1 MHLIIDIWLCL
12 LLSKL
17 LLLLLLRELLLRSDL
32 MRLLPTTFLQ
42 TINKFKTLSVP
53 LSQQMVRESLASVPN
68 EQHQAPARVIGH
80 PVNSQLMTSCSALP
94 ERSSSFNS
102 SVNLSIDMG
111 GLCEHL
117 RRGRNSSSTRDI
129 DGTSRETRQSS
140 RWTRNLII
148 ICILERNG
156 MQYNL
161 MISFLPYYIVA

>member
-1 MHLIIDIWLCL
+1 MAVSVAFQIVTAAVVARVAAEIRPHAALAY
-12 LLSKL
+12 
-17 LLLLLLRELLLRSDL
+17 
-32 MRLLPTTFLQ
+32 Q

-80 PVNSQLMTSCSALP
+80 PVNSQLTTSCSALP

-117 RRGRNSSSTRDI
+117 RRAGTAEGRGTSMALLGRQDRAVDGPGTSSS
-129 DGTSRETRQSS
+129 SAYSKEMEC
-140 RWTRNLII
+140 NII
-148 ICILERNG
+148 
-156 MQYNL
+156 
-161 MISFLPYYIVA
+161 